1 MWGTFW
7 RTLGRRISLIFMVAD
22 LLLPAYCGKH
32 SLQLVSTNSDRMVKE
47 TLHNP
52 VRRMLGVSCP

>member
-1 MWGTFW
+1 MIFVLDPTATGT
-7 RTLGRRISLIFMVAD
+7 S
-22 LLLPAYCGKH
+22 
-32 SLQLVSTNSDRMVKE
+32 KE

>member
-1 MWGTFW
+1 
-7 RTLGRRISLIFMVAD
+7 MVE
-22 LLLPAYCGKH
+22 G
-32 SLQLVSTNSDRMVKE
+32 LVKSYLTIVKE